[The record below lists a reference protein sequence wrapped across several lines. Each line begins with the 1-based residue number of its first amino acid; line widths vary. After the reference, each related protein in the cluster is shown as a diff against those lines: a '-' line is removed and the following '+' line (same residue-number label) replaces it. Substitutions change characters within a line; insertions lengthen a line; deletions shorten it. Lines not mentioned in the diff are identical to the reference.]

1 MKEMDR
7 KEFLT
12 ELNKKFEDIQHRNN
26 VHISAVRVYSSF
38 NTDELKLKS
47 SIGKLYIAHY
57 ARSFCLDSERFVT
70 YTLNPRI
77 KDCVEEFRRYLIGEN
92 IKHSIYR
99 DDLASYGYNIIISEG
114 CHENK

>member
-1 MKEMDR
+1 MDR
-7 KEFLT
+7 KEFLR
-12 ELNKKFEDIQHRNN
+12 ELYKKFEDIQHRNN
-26 VHISAVRVYSSF
+26 VHNSTVHVYSSF
-38 NTDELKLKS
+38 DTDVELKS
-47 SIGKLYIAHY
+47 SIGKLYIVHY

-77 KDCVEEFRRYLIGEN
+77 NDSVEEFRRYLISEN

-99 DDLASYGYNIIISEG
+99 DDLATHGYNIIISEG